1 MKSTLLMTQ
10 DGTEVGGNLGLLAIA
25 ANKLSDY
32 AQLVKLK
39 LSTLVVVTTAF
50 GYLLALRNHWMEV
63 SAHLMLT
70 LIGAFM
76 VVGSANAFNQVLERE
91 LDSLMERTKG
101 RPLPSG
107 RMGLFE
113 AVFAATFLAAL
124 GLTILALFTNWLT
137 VLLSSL
143 AFCLYVFAYTP
154 LKRKTE
160 FCSLIGA
167 ISGAIPPVMGWTA
180 VRNELSPDALALFA
194 LQFLWQFPHFWAI
207 AWLYREDYQKVGFKM
222 LPVKGDLNSVT
233 RQTVYYTLATIL
245 VSVYPLLVG
254 RVSWFYAVGGSLL
267 GIWFLNSAL
276 KFYRQPTKKAS
287 KNMLMVADIYLPL
300 LLMLWLLTLTR

>member
-10 DGTEVGGNLGLLAIA
+10 DGTEVSGNLGLLAIA

-76 VVGSANAFNQVLERE
+76 VVGSANAFNQVLERD

-233 RQTVYYTLATIL
+233 RQTVYYTLATTM
-245 VSVYPLLVG
+245 VSLYPLLAG

-267 GIWFLNSAL
+267 GIWFLSSAL
-276 KFYRQPTKKAS
+276 RFHRQSTKKAS

>member
-1 MKSTLLMTQ
+1 MTQ
-10 DGTEVGGNLGLLAIA
+10 DGTEVSGNWGLIAIT

-39 LSTLVVVTTAF
+39 LSTLVVITTAF
-50 GYLLALRNHWMEV
+50 GYLLALRNHWTEV
-63 SAHLMLT
+63 SAHLILT
-70 LIGAFM
+70 LIGASM
-76 VVGSANAFNQVLERE
+76 IVGAANAFNQVLERD
-91 LDSLMERTKG
+91 LDGLMGRTKS

-107 RMGLFE
+107 RMGLTE
-113 AVFAATFLAAL
+113 AVFAASLLSAS
-124 GLTILALFTNWLT
+124 GLTLLALFTNWLT

-180 VRNELSPDALALFA
+180 VRNELSPDAVALFS
-194 LQFLWQFPHFWAI
+194 LQFFWQFPHFWAI

-233 RQTVYYTLATIL
+233 RQTVYYTVATIL
-245 VSVYPLLVG
+245 VSAYPLLVG
-254 RVSWFYAVGGSLL
+254 KVSWFYAVGGSLL

-276 KFYRQPTKKAS
+276 KFYREPTKKFAR
-287 KNMLMVADIYLPL
+287 KLLMVADIYLPL
-300 LLMLWLLTLTR
+300 VLMLWLSTSVK

>member
-10 DGTEVGGNLGLLAIA
+10 DGTEVSGNLGLLAIA

-76 VVGSANAFNQVLERE
+76 VVGSANAFNQVLERD

-276 KFYRQPTKKAS
+276 KFYRQSTKKAS

>member
-10 DGTEVGGNLGLLAIA
+10 DGTEVSGNLGLLAIA

-267 GIWFLNSAL
+267 GIWFLSSAL
-276 KFYRQPTKKAS
+276 RFHRQSTKKAS

-300 LLMLWLLTLTR
+300 LLTLWLLTLTR

>member
-10 DGTEVGGNLGLLAIA
+10 DGTEVSGNLGLLAIA

-76 VVGSANAFNQVLERE
+76 VVGSANAFNQVLERD

-143 AFCLYVFAYTP
+143 AFSLYVFAYTP

-276 KFYRQPTKKAS
+276 KFYRQSTKKAS

>member
-10 DGTEVGGNLGLLAIA
+10 DGTEVSGNLGLLAIA

-76 VVGSANAFNQVLERE
+76 VVGSANAFNQVLERD

-113 AVFAATFLAAL
+113 AVFAASFLAAS
-124 GLTILALFTNWLT
+124 GLTLLALFTNWLT
-137 VLLSSL
+137 VFLSSL
-143 AFCLYVFAYTP
+143 AFSLYVFAYTP

>member
-10 DGTEVGGNLGLLAIA
+10 DGTEVSGNLGLLAIA

-76 VVGSANAFNQVLERE
+76 VVGSANAFNQVLERD

-113 AVFAATFLAAL
+113 AVFAATFLVAL

-233 RQTVYYTLATIL
+233 RQTVYYTLATTM
-245 VSVYPLLVG
+245 VSLYPLLAG
-254 RVSWFYAVGGSLL
+254 KVSWFYAVGGSLL
-267 GIWFLNSAL
+267 GIWFLSSAL
-276 KFYRQPTKKAS
+276 RFHRQSTKKAS

-300 LLMLWLLTLTR
+300 LLTLWLLTLTR

>member
-10 DGTEVGGNLGLLAIA
+10 DGTEVSGNLGLLAIA

>member
-1 MKSTLLMTQ
+1 MTQ
-10 DGTEVGGNLGLLAIA
+10 DGTEVSGNLGLMTIA

-39 LSTLVVVTTAF
+39 LSTLVVVTTTF
-50 GYLLALRNHWMEV
+50 GYLLALRNHWTEV
-63 SAHLMLT
+63 SAHFVLT

-76 VVGSANAFNQVLERE
+76 IVGAANAFNQVLERD
-91 LDSLMERTKG
+91 LDGLMERTKG

-107 RMGLFE
+107 RMSLFE
-113 AVFAATFLAAL
+113 AIFAATFLAAS
-124 GLTILALFTNWLT
+124 GLTLLALFTNWFT
-137 VLLSSL
+137 VFLSFL
-143 AFCLYVFAYTP
+143 AFSLYVFAYTP

-180 VRNELSPDALALFA
+180 VRNELSPDALALFS
-194 LQFLWQFPHFWAI
+194 LQFFWQFPHFWAI
-207 AWLYREDYQKVGFKM
+207 AWLYREDYQKAGFKM

-233 RQTVYYTLATIL
+233 RQTVYYTLVTIL
-245 VSVYPLLVG
+245 VSVYPLLFG
-254 RVSWFYAVGGSLL
+254 KVSWFYAFGSSLL

-276 KFYRQPTKKAS
+276 KFYRQPTKRAS
-287 KNMLMVADIYLPL
+287 KKLLMVADIYLPL
-300 LLMLWLLTLTR
+300 LLTLWLLTLTR

>member
-10 DGTEVGGNLGLLAIA
+10 DGTEVSGNLGLLAIA

-245 VSVYPLLVG
+245 VSVYPLLAG
-254 RVSWFYAVGGSLL
+254 KVSWFYAVGGSLL

>member
-10 DGTEVGGNLGLLAIA
+10 DGTEVSGNLGLLAIA

-76 VVGSANAFNQVLERE
+76 VVGSANAFNQVLERD